1 MDFEDIYKT
10 YFEPIYRYVLRRSG
24 SEDTAE
30 EVTCE
35 TFFKALRSIG
45 GFRGECGIFTWLCRI
60 ADNCYLTYMK
70 KKGRV
75 VSLEDYANSA
85 FLTDGGQ
92 SVESAV
98 IDRDDV
104 RRIRRA
110 LHDLPKMY
118 KEVFM
123 WRVFAEM
130 SYDEIGALFGKT
142 ANWACV
148 TYYRAKKAIAERM
161 EEIE

>member
-1 MDFEDIYKT
+1 M
-10 YFEPIYRYVLRRSG
+10 
-24 SEDTAE
+24 
-30 EVTCE
+30 
-35 TFFKALRSIG
+35 
-45 GFRGECGIFTWLCRI
+45 
-60 ADNCYLTYMK
+60 
-70 KKGRV
+70 
-75 VSLEDYANSA
+75 
-85 FLTDGGQ
+85 
-92 SVESAV
+92 ESAV